1 MLNND
6 ADGLSRMPLE
16 LGEYTEEV
24 SPDVISA
31 TMKAVSVQKHDSAW
45 VASLDI
51 ISSDT
56 EEDENLISPVKPIS
70 ISELR
75 EAQRNDSSIS
85 RVLMYTEGNKFSNF

>member
-1 MLNND
+1 MSELEDFNFKIYYKPGRLNND
-6 ADGLSRMPLE
+6 ADGLRRMSLE

-31 TMKAVSVQKHDSAW
+31 TMKAVSVQKRDFAW

-56 EEDENLISPVKPIS
+56 EEDENLISPVT
-70 ISELR
+70 
-75 EAQRNDSSIS
+75 N
-85 RVLMYTEGNKFSNF
+85 